1 MIIHAKRLTFKF
13 AITVLLAWNVIFSLH
28 VVLADGPFG
37 VVRVLDGDTIQISDG
52 RTVRLLGVDTPE
64 KGEPWAEEARLWLVE
79 QSLEREVILKECAER
94 DKYGRTLALLDSSG
108 RKLNLELAGA
118 GLGVPMLIPPC
129 GNMVADKVLEASASA
144 LEQRRGIYGS
154 GLYDPVPHY
163 RAGEI
168 QKKKGVVFGKVLNIH
183 KGKKAVHLN
192 FGSDWKTDFTA
203 VLFARGQSRYRSL
216 GLDPGDLVGRNVYVL
231 GKVEQYYGP
240 QIVVNSPEQMLPWPE
255 VPQ

>member
-1 MIIHAKRLTFKF
+1 MIIHGKRLTFKF
-13 AITVLLAWNVIFSLH
+13 VVTGLIAWTAVFSSQ
-28 VVLADGPFG
+28 VVLAGGPVR

-64 KGEPWAEEARLWLVE
+64 KGEQWAKEARLWLVE
-79 QSLEREVILKECAER
+79 QSLGREVTLEECAEK

-108 RKLNLELAGA
+108 RKLNLELADA
-118 GLGVPMLIPPC
+118 GLAVPMLIPPC
-129 GNMVADKVLEASASA
+129 GNMVAEYVLEASASA
-144 LEQRRGIYGS
+144 FGQRRGIYGS
-154 GLYDPVPHY
+154 ERYDPVPHHM
-163 RAGEI
+163 AEEILGER
-168 QKKKGVVFGKVLNIH
+168 GVVFGKVVNIH
-183 KGKKAVHLN
+183 RGKKAVHLN

-240 QIVVNSPEQMLPWPE
+240 QIVVNSPEQILPWPE